1 MSFPSNTFFFGM
13 KFPQHLKKLKFTIIK
28 KMKKDHES
36 ILWKIEE
43 AKYGRSAPPSF

>member
-1 MSFPSNTFFFGM
+1 M

-36 ILWKIEE
+36 ISRRKKEKKKQNMEE
-43 AKYGRSAPPSF
+43 VHLHLFKV